1 MISFYKNF
9 KNVLNEQQ
17 LINESLE
24 KLQKV
29 YAPKIK
35 EILDKQNTFHEFGD
49 SIETRIKELFE
60 LDPTHTRTKGEMFA
74 KNILNMFIKYI
85 KFEAYGA
92 SGFERAIISYFETIR
107 ETPPKTIGLEMKSL
121 NQFDDIYEVQ
131 DYVKSINDKVKS
143 IELKKKMKNIEKSDK
158 VYSDEDWNAYFIKDE
173 RSMINMFK
181 GKSDW

>member
-60 LDPTHTRTKGEMFA
+60 LDPDR
-74 KNILNMFIKYI
+74 
-85 KFEAYGA
+85 
-92 SGFERAIISYFETIR
+92 
-107 ETPPKTIGLEMKSL
+107 KS
-121 NQFDDIYEVQ
+121 V
-131 DYVKSINDKVKS
+131 V
-143 IELKKKMKNIEKSDK
+143 
-158 VYSDEDWNAYFIKDE
+158 
-173 RSMINMFK
+173 
-181 GKSDW
+181 